1 MKIKSRFTKIAIA
14 SGLVVATGAS
24 VLGITGFASAQMA
37 ARDNGVAI
45 SKAVNSAPQASQAI
59 QVTETTV
66 PAAGATAAAALPE
79 EADRPSPLAGVAKT
93 LGITEEALKAELTSG
108 KSIADVAKAKNIDIA
123 TVIAAMKTEFKAHLD
138 AEVASGEHTQAEADA
153 KLAEFD
159 ARATK
164 MVNTAGLPP
173 RGEGHGPGGRGG
185 MKGGPGAIGSEAV
198 AKSLNLTAAE
208 LRTQLQSGKSLADI
222 ATAQKVDI
230 AEVKKAVLADVKAHL
245 ATEVTSGEHTQAEA
259 DAKLAE
265 ITANID
271 NMVNKV
277 RPAGEMRGEGHGPG
291 GMKGGPMGT
300 PPTNGTATN
309 TSASA

>member
-37 ARDNGVAI
+37 ERDNGVAV
-45 SKAVNSAPQASQAI
+45 AQVANSATPAAQSIQA
-59 QVTETTV
+59 TETTV
-66 PAAGATAAAALPE
+66 STAGETAAPQSPTK
-79 EADRPSPLAGVAKT
+79 ADRPSPLAGVAKT
-93 LGITEEALKAELTSG
+93 LGVTEEELKAELTAG

-123 TVIAAMKTEFKAHLD
+123 TVIAAMKTEFKTHLD

-164 MVNTAGLPP
+164 MVNTVGLPP
-173 RGEGHGPGGRGG
+173 RGEGHGPRG

-198 AKSLNLTAAE
+198 AKSLNLTADE
-208 LRTQLQSGKSLADI
+208 LRTQLHSGKSLSDI

-230 AEVKKAVLADVKAHL
+230 ANVKKAVIADVKAHL
-245 ATEVTSGEHTQAEA
+245 ATEVASGEHTQAEA

-271 NMVNKV
+271 KMVTEV
-277 RPAGEMRGEGHGPG
+277 RPEGGMRGEGHGPR
-291 GMKGGPMGT
+291 GMKGGPMGA
-300 PPTNGTATN
+300 PAPTGTATN